1 MLLGVHISHQ
11 MRVIFVDK
19 EKEQVEKACDCET
32 ENIEKYL
39 KIDDFTFIPI
49 EDSGSPTEGEIY
61 YGFDAKLTCLSPPG
75 GYVVCIPEHERFFFE
90 LMTIFRGN
98 IYKMGQDTPLNILE
112 GALVII
118 SRRGKLKNIQKNSLL
133 TFF

>member
-1 MLLGVHISHQ
+1 

-61 YGFDAKLTCLSPPG
+61 YGFDAKLTCLSPTD
-75 GYVVCIPEHERFFFE
+75 GYVVRIPGHGKFYWE

-98 IYKMGQDTPLNILE
+98 IYKMDQDTPLNLPE
-112 GALVII
+112 DALVII
-118 SRRGKLKNIQKNSLL
+118 SRRGKL
-133 TFF
+133 